1 MASKIRQIPE
11 RLLVKLWIERATRE
25 KSFRAGDGRRF
36 RVIYPGRIGTTAGP
50 DLRGVVLE
58 EEGVGLV
65 RGDVEVHVQRGDWA
79 AHGHGR
85 DPRYNGVVLHVVAGE
100 DTGFTTLHNGARVP
114 LVSMEPL
121 LRKGG
126 SAGRDPDLW
135 PLLGTHGYVPPRSA
149 VEMAVLLDAAGGSR
163 FLGKCRGFRAL
174 LEEEG
179 PDQVLYASLMDALG
193 YSQNREPF
201 RELARRATYGLL
213 ARAVLERPPWE
224 RSAIIEGILL
234 TTAGFMP
241 SEGTSPRRG
250 RFAAASGRLMGL
262 DRWHLFRVRPQNHP
276 RRRIQGFARVLDVYL
291 PPPVDGRLPW
301 AGKGLVAGMVALV
314 SAPTDLI
321 QKGGRSRALEAAL
334 SVDGAPL
341 PERAVPYP
349 GGAAAAIGRARARDM
364 AVNCVLPFVHAL
376 TQREGDDRLARLC
389 LRVYW
394 EFPSLQENELTREMR
409 RQLLH
414 PGGRSGRPG
423 AGNWSK
429 LVCSA
434 RRQQGLLHLHHLMT
448 SPRVASPEKLIRS
461 PVAIDAPPN
470 TPVERT
476 GAAHSRRQ
484 GMAT

>member
-1 MASKIRQIPE
+1 M
-11 RLLVKLWIERATRE
+11 
-25 KSFRAGDGRRF
+25 
-36 RVIYPGRIGTTAGP
+36 
-50 DLRGVVLE
+50 
-58 EEGVGLV
+58 GLV

-85 DPRYNGVVLHVVAGE
+85 DSRYNGVVLHVVAGE

-126 SAGRDPDLW
+126 SAGRAPDLW
-135 PLLGTHGYVPPRSA
+135 PLLDTHGYAPPRSA
-149 VEMAVLLDAAGGSR
+149 VEMAALLDAAGDSR

-276 RRRIQGFARVLDVYL
+276 RRRIQEFARVL
-291 PPPVDGRLPW
+291 GRVP
-301 AGKGLVAGMVALV
+301 
-314 SAPTDLI
+314 APT
-321 QKGGRSRALEAAL
+321 GGRK
-334 SVDGAPL
+334 APL
-341 PERAVPYP
+341 GREKP
-349 GGAAAAIGRARARDM
+349 GGW
-364 AVNCVLPFVHAL
+364 H
-376 TQREGDDRLARLC
+376 
-389 LRVYW
+389 
-394 EFPSLQENELTREMR
+394 
-409 RQLLH
+409 
-414 PGGRSGRPG
+414 GRSGECSYGPHPERGPLAGPGSGTERGWCATPRESRP
-423 AGNWSK
+423 
-429 LVCSA
+429 LP
-434 RRQQGLLHLHHLMT
+434 RRGRCRH
-448 SPRVASPEKLIRS
+448 R
-461 PVAIDAPPN
+461 
-470 TPVERT
+470 
-476 GAAHSRRQ
+476 
-484 GMAT
+484 